1 MENQKE
7 LQPHQQRVVDEKN
20 ELQKKHDALSD
31 FILENPIFLKLPED
45 EQRDL
50 EKQFSIMGQ
59 YLDVLNRRISRF

>member
-7 LQPHQQRVVDEKN
+7 LEPHQQRVVDEKN

-31 FILENPIFLKLPED
+31 FILENPIFTKLPEE

-59 YLDVLNRRISRF
+59 YIDVLNRRISRF